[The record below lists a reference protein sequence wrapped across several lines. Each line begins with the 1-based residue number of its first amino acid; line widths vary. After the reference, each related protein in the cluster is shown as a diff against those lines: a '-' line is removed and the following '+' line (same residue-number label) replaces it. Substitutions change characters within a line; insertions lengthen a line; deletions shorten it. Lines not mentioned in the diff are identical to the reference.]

1 MNIAASSDPQPH
13 RVATEVAGAGRVAA
27 LEFPDRPRE
36 VEAGFV
42 ERTAAALADQ
52 QRLVALGAFAL
63 APFEDETGI
72 LPVAGLAF
80 GKRETTGGVFKG
92 VHEFK

>member
-1 MNIAASSDPQPH
+1 M
-13 RVATEVAGAGRVAA
+13 AA
-27 LEFPDRPRE
+27 LEFPDRPGV

-42 ERTAAALADQ
+42 EGTAAALAGQ

-63 APFEDETGI
+63 PPFEDETGI

-80 GKRETTGGVFKG
+80 GQRETAGGVFKG
-92 VHEFK
+92 VHGFK